1 MGLLVPTVKIFY
13 LSITS
18 ILIFP
23 LMRLKNVLSENESRG
38 PERAGSAGVFLLK
51 EKIQLTKGK
60 STVMEST
67 SIYVLVCSGCL
78 NKMPQIGSL

>member
-1 MGLLVPTVKIFY
+1 MGLLVPTVKIFF
-13 LSITS
+13 SITS

-23 LMRLKNVLSENESRG
+23 LMRLKNVLSKNESRG
-38 PERAGSAGVFLLK
+38 PERTGSAGVFLHK

-67 SIYVLVCSGCL
+67 YIYVLVHSGYS
-78 NKMPQIGSL
+78 NKTPQIGSL